1 LGSIKR
7 LKSRSFEKVNGMSLN
22 SLERTIDKVLS
33 QKESALISE
42 IDSALQKSLKNLE
55 SSKSILEVEYD
66 GIIESSKKQA
76 ENLKRQIIGSST
88 LNARNKE
95 LIIIESAIDE
105 IFTKAKEKLAQ
116 SNNEKNYEKLLTRM
130 IQDSVSKLGS
140 DIVIQC
146 NKTDQKLVRKISS
159 QESTGKNMKISV
171 SDDFLDIIGGI
182 KATSVDGTMTLDN
195 TLDSNIETLKP
206 LIRKDI
212 VQLLRREKK

>member
-1 LGSIKR
+1 
-7 LKSRSFEKVNGMSLN
+7 MSLN

-130 IQDSVSKLGS
+130 IQDSVSKLGY

-206 LIRKDI
+206 LIRKNI
-212 VQLLRREKK
+212 VQLLRGEKK

>member
-1 LGSIKR
+1 
-7 LKSRSFEKVNGMSLN
+7 MSLN

-130 IQDSVSKLGS
+130 IQDSVSKLGY

-159 QESTGKNMKISV
+159 QESTGKNMKINV

-212 VQLLRREKK
+212 VQLLRGEKK

>member
-1 LGSIKR
+1 
-7 LKSRSFEKVNGMSLN
+7 MSLN

-42 IDSALQKSLKNLE
+42 IDSALQNSLKNLE
-55 SSKSILEVEYD
+55 SSKTTLQVEYD
-66 GIIESSKKQA
+66 AIIESSKKQA

-116 SNNEKNYEKLLTRM
+116 SNNEKNYEKLLTKM

-140 DIVIQC
+140 DILIQC
-146 NKTDQKLVRKISS
+146 NKADQKLVRKISS
-159 QESTGKNMKISV
+159 QESTGKNMKVSV

-182 KATSVDGTMTLDN
+182 KTTSADGTMTLDN
-195 TLDSNIETLKP
+195 TLDSNIESLKP

-212 VQLLRREKK
+212 VQLLRGENK

>member
-1 LGSIKR
+1 
-7 LKSRSFEKVNGMSLN
+7 MSLN

-33 QKESALISE
+33 QKESELVSE
-42 IDSALQKSLKNLE
+42 IDSALQNSLKNLE
-55 SSKSILEVEYD
+55 SSKSILQVEYD

-105 IFTKAKEKLAQ
+105 IFTKAKEKLTQ

-171 SDDFLDIIGGI
+171 SDDFLDMIGGI
-182 KATSVDGTMTLDN
+182 KATSVDGTMTLDS
-195 TLDSNIETLKP
+195 TLDSNIESLKP

-212 VQLLRREKK
+212 VQLLRGEKK

>member
-1 LGSIKR
+1 
-7 LKSRSFEKVNGMSLN
+7 MSLN

-55 SSKSILEVEYD
+55 SSKSSLQTEYD
-66 GIIESSKKQA
+66 SIIESSKKQA

-95 LIIIESAIDE
+95 LVIIESAIDE
-105 IFTKAKEKLAQ
+105 IFNKAREKLAE
-116 SNNEKNYEKLLTRM
+116 SNSQKNYEKLLTRM
-130 IQDSVSKLGS
+130 IEDTAARLGS
-140 DIVIQC
+140 ELIIQC
-146 NKTDQKLVRKISS
+146 NKTDLKVVKKLSSGIST
-159 QESTGKNMKISV
+159 EKKMKITV
-171 SDDFLDIIGGI
+171 SDEVIDIIGGI

-195 TLDSNIETLKP
+195 TLDSSIESLKP

-212 VQLLRREKK
+212 VHLLRGENK

>member
-1 LGSIKR
+1 
-7 LKSRSFEKVNGMSLN
+7 MSLN

-42 IDSALQKSLKNLE
+42 IDSALQNSLKNLE
-55 SSKSILEVEYD
+55 SSKTTLQVEYD
-66 GIIESSKKQA
+66 AIIESSKKQA
-76 ENLKRQIIGSST
+76 ESLKRQIIGSST

-130 IQDSVSKLGS
+130 IQDSVSKLGAE
-140 DIVIQC
+140 IVIQC
-146 NKTDQKLVRKISS
+146 NKADQKLVRKVSS
-159 QESTGKNMKISV
+159 QESTTKNMKVSV
-171 SDDFLDIIGGI
+171 SDNFLDIIGGI
-182 KATSVDGTMTLDN
+182 KATSADGTMTLDN
-195 TLDSNIETLKP
+195 TLDSNIESLKP

-212 VQLLRREKK
+212 VQLLRGENK

>member
-1 LGSIKR
+1 
-7 LKSRSFEKVNGMSLN
+7 MSLN
-22 SLERTIDKVLS
+22 SLERTIDEVLS

-42 IDSALQKSLKNLE
+42 IDSALQNSLKNLE

-130 IQDSVSKLGS
+130 IQDSVSRLVS
-140 DIVIQC
+140 DIVIRC

-206 LIRKDI
+206 FIRKDI
-212 VQLLRREKK
+212 VQLLRGEKK

>member
-1 LGSIKR
+1 
-7 LKSRSFEKVNGMSLN
+7 MSLN

-55 SSKSILEVEYD
+55 SSKSSLQTEYD
-66 GIIESSKKQA
+66 NIIESSKKQA

-95 LIIIESAIDE
+95 LVIIESAIDE
-105 IFTKAKEKLAQ
+105 IFNKAREKLAE
-116 SNNEKNYEKLLTRM
+116 SNSQKNYEKLLASM
-130 IQDSVSKLGS
+130 IKDTAAKLGS
-140 DIVIQC
+140 DVVIQC
-146 NKTDQKLVRKISS
+146 NKTDLKLVKKISS
-159 QESTGKNMKISV
+159 EESTNKKVKITV
-171 SDDFLDIIGGI
+171 SDEVIDVIGGI

-195 TLDSNIETLKP
+195 TLDSSIESLKP

-212 VQLLRREKK
+212 VQLLRGEIK

>member
-1 LGSIKR
+1 
-7 LKSRSFEKVNGMSLN
+7 MSLN

-33 QKESALISE
+33 QKESELVSE
-42 IDSALQKSLKNLE
+42 IDSALQNSLKNLE
-55 SSKSILEVEYD
+55 SSKSTLQVEYD

-76 ENLKRQIIGSST
+76 ENLKRQIIGSSA

-105 IFTKAKEKLAQ
+105 IFTKAKEKLTQ

-171 SDDFLDIIGGI
+171 SDDFLDMMGGI
-182 KATSVDGTMTLDN
+182 KATSVDGTMTLDS
-195 TLDSNIETLKP
+195 TLDSNIESLKP

-212 VQLLRREKK
+212 VQLLRGEKK

>member
-1 LGSIKR
+1 
-7 LKSRSFEKVNGMSLN
+7 MSLN

-42 IDSALQKSLKNLE
+42 INSALQNSLKNLE
-55 SSKSILEVEYD
+55 SSKTNLQVEYD
-66 GIIESSKKQA
+66 NIIESSKKQA

-95 LIIIESAIDE
+95 LVIIESAIDE
-105 IFTKAKEKLAQ
+105 IFNKAREKLAE

-130 IQDSVSKLGS
+130 IKDSIAKLGS
-140 DIVIQC
+140 EIIIQC
-146 NKTDQKLVRKISS
+146 NKTDLKLVKKISS
-159 QESTGKNMKISV
+159 EESTNKKVKITV
-171 SDDFLDIIGGI
+171 SDEVIDVIGGI

-195 TLDSNIETLKP
+195 TLDSSIESLKP

-212 VQLLRREKK
+212 VQLLRGEIK

>member
-1 LGSIKR
+1 
-7 LKSRSFEKVNGMSLN
+7 MSLN

-42 IDSALQKSLKNLE
+42 IDSALQNSLKNLE
-55 SSKSILEVEYD
+55 SSKTTLQVEYD
-66 GIIESSKKQA
+66 AIIESSKKQA
-76 ENLKRQIIGSST
+76 ESLKRQIIGSST

-140 DIVIQC
+140 DILIQC
-146 NKTDQKLVRKISS
+146 NKADQKLVRKISS
-159 QESTGKNMKISV
+159 QESTTKNMKVSV
-171 SDDFLDIIGGI
+171 SDNFLDIIGGI
-182 KATSVDGTMTLDN
+182 KATSADGTMTLDN
-195 TLDSNIETLKP
+195 TLDSNIESLKP

-212 VQLLRREKK
+212 VQLLRGENK

>member
-1 LGSIKR
+1 
-7 LKSRSFEKVNGMSLN
+7 MSLN

-33 QKESALISE
+33 QKESELVSE
-42 IDSALQKSLKNLE
+42 IDSALQNSLKNLE
-55 SSKSILEVEYD
+55 SSKSTLQVEYD

-88 LNARNKE
+88 LNAMNKE

-105 IFTKAKEKLAQ
+105 IFTKAKEKLTQ

-159 QESTGKNMKISV
+159 QESTGKNMKVSV

-182 KATSVDGTMTLDN
+182 KATSADGTMTLDN
-195 TLDSNIETLKP
+195 TLDSNIESLKP

-212 VQLLRREKK
+212 VQLLRGEKK